1 MDRIY
6 LDNAATSFPKAPGA
20 ADSMFRFLSENGCN
34 INRSSYE
41 TAALAE
47 DVVLDTRHLLCRLF
61 HFSLPSHVVF
71 TPGITFSLNTILRGL
86 LRPGDHCIVSGFE
99 HNAVM
104 RPLASMGV
112 SFSIAKLD
120 PDGHFDKPE
129 ALFRPNTRLV
139 VITHASNVFG
149 NILPVSEIAPLCR
162 KKGIPLVLDCAQ
174 TAGHIPIDWKE
185 LDADALCFSGHKG
198 LLGPQGTGGMLLS
211 PFLAKELPPLIEGG
225 TGSVSDSLETP
236 GFMPDKFEAGTPN
249 IPGLWGLHA
258 SVEFLLQT
266 GVDSIAAYE
275 ASLTQELMEG
285 LAKIPGVSVLK
296 APGVGQVGVVS
307 VVFHRLD
314 LAQAAWELEQQF
326 GIQTRCGL
334 HCAPLAHQTMGTAP
348 AGTVRFS
355 VGYATTRKEI
365 EAALLAVRAI
375 A

>member
-86 LRPGDHCIVSGFE
+86 LHPGDHCIVSGFE

-112 SFSIAKLD
+112 SWSVAKLD

-139 VITHASNVFG
+139 VMIHASNVFG

-211 PFLAKELPPLIEGG
+211 PFLAKKLPPLIEGG

>member
-1 MDRIY
+1 MERIY
-6 LDNAATSFPKAPGA
+6 LDNAATSFPKAPGT
-20 ADSMFRFLSENGCN
+20 ADAMFRFLTENGCN
-34 INRSSYE
+34 VNRSSYE

-61 HFSLPSHVVF
+61 HFPLPSHVIF
-71 TPGITFSLNTILRGL
+71 TPGVTFSLNTILRGL
-86 LRPGDHCIVSGFE
+86 LRLGGHCIVSGFE

-104 RPLASMGV
+104 RPLTSLGV
-112 SFSIAKLD
+112 SWSVAKLN
-120 PDGHFDKPE
+120 PDGHFDNPE
-129 ALFRPNTRLV
+129 SLFRPNTQLV
-139 VITHASNVFG
+139 VMTHASNVFG
-149 NILPVSEIAPLCR
+149 NVLPISEIAPLCR
-162 KKGIPLVLDCAQ
+162 KNDVPLVLDCAQ
-174 TAGHIPIDWKE
+174 TAGHIPLDWKN
-185 LDADALCFSGHKG
+185 LDVDALCFPGHKG

-211 PFLAKELPPLIEGG
+211 PALAKELPPLIEGG
-225 TGSVSDSLETP
+225 TGSVSDRLETP
-236 GFMPDKFEAGTPN
+236 DFMPDKFEAGTPN

-258 SVEFLLQT
+258 AAEFLLQT

-275 ASLTQELMEG
+275 ASLTQELIEG
-285 LAKIPGVSVLK
+285 LSKIPGISVPK

-314 LAQAAWELEQQF
+314 MAQAAWQLEQEF
-326 GIQTRCGL
+326 GIQTRCGI

-365 EAALLAVRAI
+365 EAALSAVRAI